1 MAPLIRMPLG
11 VVASGWGK
19 NTLDHFEGFGP
30 CNGSEEQGVCLRTVG
45 SGSFTHSCAIIKQ
58 TSGTAKTIDCQ
69 PSGEDINMMRFLSLL
84 RSLAAW
90 RSSGQNP
97 AVWAEHDNC
106 LDGCICFLLV
116 LVLNEGVALD
126 ETSNRVDPSAN
137 VRCARGSKPST
148 PEALF

>member
-69 PSGEDINMMRFLSLL
+69 PSGEDINMMRFPF
-84 RSLAAW
+84 LAAKPGGLEKVQG
-90 RSSGQNP
+90 RTLRYGQNTTI
-97 AVWAEHDNC
+97 ALMAASASC
-106 LDGCICFLLV
+106 LFSYSMK
-116 LVLNEGVALD
+116 A
-126 ETSNRVDPSAN
+126 
-137 VRCARGSKPST
+137 
-148 PEALF
+148 